1 MLMAR
6 LSISPAEIDSH
17 SPSILKICGSTSTG
31 STIKM
36 IVRQKDRIESI
47 RFRSGSSKKFFA
59 KSHWQM
65 FALVLSCESWQEILL
80 ATEYSEAHHERV
92 MKERCDRE
100 WSQRSFWC
108 SLGEEWGWDHNPK
121 QLNSQ
126 QRGQHRRLGNAHGAR
141 DDPEA
146 SFRRAGNAPWAALVG
161 CIMPPDLFGH
171 TMSGHSWGPHKVAT
185 LWGKEKQ
192 TEWLSF
198 RAYTEA
204 KDTQFVST

>member
-1 MLMAR
+1 MAR

-59 KSHWQM
+59 KSHWQT

-141 DDPEA
+141 RPRSKLPA
-146 SFRRAGNAPWAALVG
+146 SGKRAVG
-161 CIMPPDLFGH
+161 SPTCL
-171 TMSGHSWGPHKVAT
+171 
-185 LWGKEKQ
+185 
-192 TEWLSF
+192 
-198 RAYTEA
+198 
-204 KDTQFVST
+204 DTQCPAIVGVPTKWPLCGERRNKRSG